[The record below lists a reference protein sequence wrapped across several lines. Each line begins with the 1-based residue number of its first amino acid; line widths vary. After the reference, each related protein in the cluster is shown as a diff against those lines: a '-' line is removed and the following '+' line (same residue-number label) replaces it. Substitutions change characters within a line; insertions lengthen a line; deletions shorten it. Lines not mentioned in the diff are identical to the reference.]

1 MSRPLIDSGSWA
13 LVAGSRDRC
22 QIIGRESLFGQTTYQ
37 VWLPRTREVRRL
49 PASLLAPL
57 PAESIHALR
66 FTAAAARISEAL
78 ATDAL
83 VAPVEGK
90 LIPLPHQLY
99 ALSRAMSGE
108 KVRYLLADEVGLGKT
123 IEAGLVMRELKL
135 RGRVKRILVIA
146 PTGLVTQWV
155 QELQTHF
162 DEKFHLVI
170 PSNFGPVREMLSIDE
185 RENLWRL
192 HDQVITPLDSVKPLD
207 SRRGWTRE
215 QVERYNRERFQDLV
229 AAGWD
234 LIVIDEAHRMG
245 GSTDAVARYRLGEAL
260 ASASGA
266 LLLLSATPHQG
277 KTDQFRRLMAL
288 LDPDA
293 FVDEADIRQEKV
305 APYVIRTEKRH
316 AIDTEGKPL
325 FRPRQVQL
333 RSVPWNP
340 QNPEQQALYDGVTE
354 YVRKGYNQAL
364 REGNYTASFLM
375 ILMQRLVSSSTRAI
389 RAALEKRLEIV
400 EGTRVV
406 QPSFLATEITP
417 TELDSLEEP
426 DVIDRLL
433 EAKLKGVKD
442 ERAAVMRLLSLAR
455 RVEATAPDAKAQA
468 LLDLVYSVQQSEND
482 PSVKLLIFTEFRP
495 TQQMLAEF
503 LGGRGFKVAC
513 LNGSLNLEERK
524 AVQQAFREDA
534 QILISTDAGGE
545 GLNLQFCHVV
555 INFDLPWN
563 PMKLEQRIGR
573 VDRIGQRHLVRA
585 FNFALEE
592 SVELRVREVLEEKLA
607 RILEEFGVDKLGDV
621 LDSEGTDLD
630 FDQVYMNAVIDPATA
645 LQRVELLIQDL
656 RQKAAA
662 TVEASTLLGAQT
674 EHDPEAARQVAYHQV
689 PFWTEE
695 MTLSYLREHEADGAR
710 IEKLGN
716 AYRLTFP
723 GGDTIGPVVFDRR
736 VADGHADLLTLEDP
750 RIRSLLAELPPLAP
764 GSPIAGI
771 YLPAISHLVTGTMSL
786 WRVTLETPTQVRSR
800 VFPLFR
806 TDDGRVLRPTASRTW
821 DLLIDPSTTSLPFRP
836 TLITG
841 ESARSLWAELRQAAE
856 LVGAELYQTIE
867 QDHANALSREEQT
880 RAEAFQARRREI
892 ERIGLPQVRQY
903 RLTRL
908 QQEEAAWTAELS
920 ARRTA
925 WPTLEPLLLLRI
937 TTEEEVTG

>member
-1 MSRPLIDSGSWA
+1 MSTPLFSTGSWA
-13 LVAGSRDRC
+13 QLPISRDRC
-22 QIIGRESLFGQTTYQ
+22 QILTQETLFGQTTYQ
-37 VWLPRTREVRRL
+37 VYLPRTREVRRL
-49 PASLLAPL
+49 PAHLLAPL
-57 PAESIHALR
+57 TGDSLDATR
-66 FTAAAARISEAL
+66 FTAAATRITEAL

-108 KVRYLLADEVGLGKT
+108 KVRYLFADEVGLGKT

-135 RGRVKRILVIA
+135 RGRAQRILIVA

-155 QELQTHF
+155 QEMQTHF

-170 PSNFGPVREMLSIDE
+170 PGNFGPVREMLGIDE

-207 SRRGWTRE
+207 SRRGWSRE

-234 LIVIDEAHRMG
+234 LIVIDEAHRLG
-245 GSTDAVARYRLGEAL
+245 GSTDGVARARLGEAL
-260 ASASGA
+260 ATASGS

-288 LDPDA
+288 LNPDA
-293 FVDEADIRQEKV
+293 FVDESDIRQEKV

-316 AIDTEGKPL
+316 AIDAEGKPL

-333 RSVPWNP
+333 RSIPWNP
-340 QNPEQQALYDGVTE
+340 RNLEQQMLYDGVTE

-364 REGNYTASFLM
+364 REGDYTASFLM

-389 RAALEKRLEIV
+389 RAALEKRLAIV

-406 QPSFLATEITP
+406 QPSFFSTEINP
-417 TELDSLEEP
+417 TELDSFEAP
-426 DVIDRLL
+426 DLMDRLM
-433 EAKLKGVKD
+433 EAKLKGAKD
-442 ERAAVMRLLSLAR
+442 ERAEVMRLLSLAR

-468 LLDLVYSVQQSEND
+468 LLDLIHVVQRSESD
-482 PSVKLLIFTEFRP
+482 PKVKLLIFTEFRP

-503 LGGRGFKVAC
+503 LESRGFKVAC
-513 LNGSLNLEERK
+513 LNGSLSLDERK

-573 VDRIGQRHLVRA
+573 VDRIGQQHLVRA

-621 LDSEGTDLD
+621 LDSEATDLD
-630 FDQVYMNAVIDPATA
+630 FDQVYMNAVIDPSTA
-645 LQRVELLIQDL
+645 LARVELLIQDL

-662 TVEASTLLGAQT
+662 TVEASALLGAQAA
-674 EHDPEAARQVAYHQV
+674 HDPEAARQIAYHQV
-689 PFWTEE
+689 PFWTEQ
-695 MTLSYLREHEADGAR
+695 MTLSYLREHQADGAR
-710 IEKLGN
+710 IERVGS

-723 GGDTIGPVVFDRR
+723 GGDTVGPVLFDRR
-736 VADGHADLLTLEDP
+736 GGGDQADLLTLEDP
-750 RIRSLLAELPPLAP
+750 RIRALLNELAPLAP
-764 GSPIAGI
+764 GSPIPGI
-771 YLPAISHLVTGTMSL
+771 YLPGISNLVTGTMSI
-786 WRVTLETPTQVRSR
+786 WRVTLESTGQVRSR
-800 VFPLFR
+800 IFPLFR
-806 TDDGRVLRPTASRTW
+806 TDDGRLLRPTASRTW
-821 DLLIDPSTTSLPFRP
+821 DLLIDPAAEALPYRP
-836 TLITG
+836 DLLTG
-841 ESARSLWAELRQAAE
+841 EPARALWAELRQAAE
-856 LVGAELYQTIE
+856 QAGAELYQSIE
-867 QDHANALSREEQT
+867 QEHAQALAREEQIRT
-880 RAEAFQARRREI
+880 EALQARRREI

-903 RLTRL
+903 RLGKLLR
-908 QQEEAAWTAELS
+908 EERAWAAELA

-937 TTEEEVTG
+937 TTQEEVRG